1 MSELLGMTIFPA
13 SGAIQSLLVRITLN
27 LLFTT
32 IVVRLVYSRLYQHRD
47 YIFTYYLLNV
57 VTFTFAFLLSSV
69 PVNLGFGLGLF
80 GIFGILRY
88 RTEAIEVRNL
98 TYLFVVIGIAILN
111 ALDNEQISLI
121 ELLIVN
127 TLIAGAVCA
136 LEAAPFSGREQSHR
150 ILYDRLDLLG
160 PGTAAEALKDLQAR
174 TRLPIT
180 RFEVGDVDLMR
191 DTAEV
196 AVYYPA
202 IGRRSSAMGRT
213 RDVE

>member
-1 MSELLGMTIFPA
+1 MNNFFGMNIFPGSDEIA
-13 SGAIQSLLVRITLN
+13 SLIVRIVLN

-32 IVVRLVYSRLYQHRD
+32 IVVRVVYFKLYQHRD

-57 VTFTFAFLLSSV
+57 VTFSFAFLLSNV

-111 ALDNEQISLI
+111 ALENEQISLV

-127 TLIAGAVCA
+127 SLIAGAVCV
-136 LEAAPFSGREQSHR
+136 LEASPFSRREESHR
-150 ILYDRLDLLG
+150 VLYDRLDLLG
-160 PGTAAEALKDLQAR
+160 PATAAEVLEDLRGR

-191 DTAEV
+191 DTAEI

-202 IGRRSSAMGRT
+202 TGRRSSLKPKDA
-213 RDVE
+213 V

>member
-1 MSELLGMTIFPA
+1 MSAFLGMNLLPGPDDLA
-13 SGAIQSLLVRITLN
+13 SLIVRIVLN

-32 IVVRLVYSRLYQHRD
+32 IVVRVVYFRLYQHGD
-47 YIFTYYLLNV
+47 YIFTYYLLNL
-57 VTFTFAFLLSSV
+57 VTFSFAFLLSNV

-111 ALDNEQISLI
+111 ALENEQISFA

-127 TLIAGAVCA
+127 SLITGAVVV
-136 LEAAPFSGREQSHR
+136 LEAAPFSRRESSHR
-150 ILYDRLDLLG
+150 VLYDRLDLLG
-160 PGTAAEALKDLQAR
+160 PATAAEVLEDLRGR

-180 RFEVGDVDLMR
+180 RFEIGDVDLMR
-191 DTAEV
+191 DTAEI

-202 IGRRSSAMGRT
+202 TGRRSSLKT
-213 RDVE
+213 KDVG